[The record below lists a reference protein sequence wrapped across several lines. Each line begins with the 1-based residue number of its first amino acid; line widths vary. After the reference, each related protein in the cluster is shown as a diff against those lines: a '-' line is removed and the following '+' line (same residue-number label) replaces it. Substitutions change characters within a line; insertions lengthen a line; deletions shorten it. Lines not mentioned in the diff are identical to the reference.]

1 MKKTILARSSRQ
13 NTRGKRWL
21 RATTGFVRGHKIVSS
36 IASLAAALIVAAIVI
51 FVVIILNTHKTEAPI
66 SSNPA
71 VLAYQNQLTDLQK
84 AVKDN
89 DKSQSAHRNYAVA
102 LYATGDYKAAITQ
115 YQKLIDLNPKD
126 ATAYNNLANA
136 YRDNK
141 QTDKAIESYKKAI
154 QIDKTYINA
163 YSNLANVQ
171 LYAKNDSA
179 AAIETYKSGI
189 VAVPNNSQLELL
201 LAIAYERSGS
211 MELANQTYRHILTY
225 DATNVA
231 AKDGADRTEN

>member
-1 MKKTILARSSRQ
+1 MKKTKLARSSRQ
-13 NTRGKRWL
+13 NMREQRWL
-21 RATTGFVRGHKIVSS
+21 GATASFIRRHKVVSL
-36 IASLAAALIVAAIVI
+36 IASLVAALIVAAIVI
-51 FVVIILNTHKTEAPI
+51 FVVILNTHKTQVPI

-84 AVKDN
+84 AVKN
-89 DKSQSAHRNYAVA
+89 DAKSQSAHRNYAVA
-102 LYATGDYKAAITQ
+102 LYATGDYAAAITQ

-154 QIDKTYINA
+154 EIDKTYINA

-171 LYAKNDSA
+171 LYAKNDS
-179 AAIETYKSGI
+179 
-189 VAVPNNSQLELL
+189 
-201 LAIAYERSGS
+201 
-211 MELANQTYRHILTY
+211 
-225 DATNVA
+225 
-231 AKDGADRTEN
+231 